1 VEQKRETRKDKAKG
15 KRDDKMR
22 KYTVTLKNVWKRPY
36 YFKKDGERCL
46 CTDLSSYETMD
57 LGMCKDIVKD
67 LLDVPV
73 AEMSIEEVRKQFE
86 DPAYKQLSEEK
97 LVSIQSYYN
106 GRLALFRTLMQQLEM
121 LDTVDLVSVR
131 KGVPDLP
138 DPVILKHD
146 IPRSYNCF
154 YVEDDDDGSEEQV
167 EAYIEV
173 KIEDV

>member
-1 VEQKRETRKDKAKG
+1 
-15 KRDDKMR
+15 MR

-46 CTDLSSYETMD
+46 CTDLSSYETED
-57 LGMCKDIVKD
+57 LQMCKDIVKD

-73 AEMSIEEVRKQFE
+73 AEMSIEEVKKQFE

-106 GRLALFRTLMQQLEM
+106 GRLALHRKLMQDLDM
-121 LDTVDLVSVR
+121 LDCVDLGSIA
-131 KGVPDLP
+131 KNVPDLKE
-138 DPVILKHD
+138 PVILKHD

-173 KIEDV
+173 KIEEV

>member
-1 VEQKRETRKDKAKG
+1 MEQKHEKTKLKEKR
-15 KRDDKMR
+15 KRDEEMR

-46 CTDLSSYETMD
+46 CTDLSSYETTD

-67 LLDVPV
+67 LLDVPI

-121 LDTVDLVSVR
+121 LDSVDLLAV
-131 KGVPDLP
+131 KKNVPDLP
-138 DPVILKHD
+138 DPVVLKHD

-173 KIEDV
+173 KIEEA